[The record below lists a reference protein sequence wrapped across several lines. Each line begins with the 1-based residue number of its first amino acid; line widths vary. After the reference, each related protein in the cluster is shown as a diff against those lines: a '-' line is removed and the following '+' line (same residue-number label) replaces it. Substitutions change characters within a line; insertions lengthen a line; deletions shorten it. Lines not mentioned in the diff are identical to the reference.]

1 MILTTN
7 RIKSIDVAVQ
17 SRIHLAVRYE
27 DLSQDQMRAILK
39 TILKKFKVQ
48 GKDQDIILRSFGEY
62 ADDMNLNLNGRQIRN
77 LVSSA
82 QAVATAE
89 GMDSITWD
97 HIKQVTKVT
106 RDFQNQL
113 QKHVADERYDREAPK
128 VQRS

>member
-48 GKDQDIILRSFGEY
+48 GVEQDRIIRSFGEY
-62 ADDMNLNLNGRQIRN
+62 AEDMNLSLNGRQIRN

-82 QAVATAE
+82 QAVAVSE
-89 GMDSITWD
+89 KEDSITWN
-97 HIKQVTKVT
+97 HIKQVAKVT